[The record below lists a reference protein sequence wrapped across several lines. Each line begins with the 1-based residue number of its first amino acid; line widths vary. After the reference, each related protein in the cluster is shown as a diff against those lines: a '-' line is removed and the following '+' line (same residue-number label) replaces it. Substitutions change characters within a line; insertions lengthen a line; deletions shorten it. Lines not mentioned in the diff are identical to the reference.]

1 MKKIKYCLI
10 LGLVLSILCSSAG
23 FIISRAQENKG
34 NIDSSVEEEISN
46 STKDSIAEP
55 GMDEKSGQYTEA
67 GKEQMENVKEEEW
80 SQMFT
85 DSDSSIQDIMSRL
98 FQEEHPIRILQ
109 KQKEDVM
116 EVFYQRFNKE
126 EQYQFFLLYKYAMLS
141 EIIIDIQRAE
151 SEITQEQLN
160 ERMEWLQTF
169 VSWIVKGSILQDQE
183 ESWKKETFL
192 LIEKRFKDITYKQ
205 GKDTKTIIDF
215 DAYGEYLQ
223 TISDFDVQEY
233 MDLTNTFEATAGDEE
248 LEQTFEE
255 LKKYLYHI
263 YGFVEKEVPVQE
275 EKKSE
280 KEVKEDSSFS
290 LNPSMETSFQVTYQV
305 HYKHKGWTDQ
315 VSDGATAGN
324 TDEAQVI
331 NALQIKIAGD
341 ENLGIT
347 YQTYT
352 KKEGWTDWAKDGEI
366 SGSTELPLGIES
378 FRVKLTGI
386 NAEKYTLSYR
396 AYCEDYNWLGWA
408 EPEQAA
414 GTINMSSPIKALE
427 VKVVSKETA
436 TPMRQV
442 RMMSAMSISPL
453 ATTSVARIG
462 GTYYTSFDAAF
473 AALPSGGTMYVINN
487 CTAGH
492 QVTSKS
498 FTILPE
504 ERSVVITANLGTD
517 PAGIFATP
525 GTAPEST
532 TGTWTLSGN
541 GNYTLTLDGN
551 QKCGSGILASS
562 CSINI
567 NLKSGVRLRNGIT
580 NGIWSAYGTISIYDN
595 VEIYGNRHAGI
606 AMWGGTT
613 NIYGG
618 SIYNNSGSGVRA
630 RYIYMSGG
638 SVRNNGYVGIEAQA
652 AVSNTSI
659 NIVGGSI
666 YSNGADGVA
675 SGAQNGVCTTSVS
688 GGTIYSNGSA
698 GVRVSITNGS
708 LSISGSANINKN
720 AIGVVTASN
729 TTMSGGSINSNR
741 SSGVNTSKSFT
752 MTGGSIYSNAAGGN
766 GGGIYNSGSL
776 TLSGGEIYS
785 NSAYQGG
792 GVYNG
797 GSLTLNGATIRNNSS
812 QSGGGVYTT
821 TGITMTS
828 GSVRNNN
835 SSGSGGGIYNI
846 GGTLNIQG
854 GSINSNSSGA
864 YGGGVL
870 IDAGAVSNFRN
881 TTVSGNTATLYGG
894 GIFTNISLT
903 LTSNVITGNRAN
915 TNSGGGVYINY
926 QTLTLNSNNIDS
938 NSSADLGGGIGCW
951 QANVIMNSGTINS
964 NTATTHGGGLFI
976 NNSTFTLN
984 GGTINNNKTINNY
997 GGAIFNNSSS
1007 TTNVNGGTIS
1017 GNTATHGGAIFNN
1030 ADCTLNVK
1038 GTNITSNTAA
1048 YGGGLFNQGGGRI
1061 NMTSGTIQLNT
1072 GTISGGGIYNTIYN
1086 SKYGVIVL
1094 TGGNI
1099 QSNSSPNGSAIFQN
1113 GTLQLGGAI
1122 NINSNNYIRLANG
1135 NCITITSALTG
1146 STPIMVVP
1154 NAYSNGSK
1162 IAEVTYGSKLGS
1174 LMYSRFA
1181 FADTTNY
1188 VIRPGDYQTTGAGTK
1203 AQDITVSSKYTV
1215 TYNRNRTETVTNVP
1229 AAGTKYWFEN
1239 YTIPAAIPAWTYG
1252 RFKGWNESNTA
1263 STGTY
1268 QASGSVNASV
1278 NKNMAL
1284 YAIWDSSVLIKY
1296 IGNTANSGAQKND
1309 TTTYDTCLANGGY
1322 SIRENDGYTGFG
1334 RTYFKFIGWSTS
1346 AFMNPA
1352 NVEYLEKNDNK
1363 ISFDDI
1369 HNICTKQGTAGGDPP
1384 VMTLYAI
1391 WDKHPVI
1398 TSVDKEYYEG
1408 QTITRNDLLQDIKA
1422 EDLEDG
1428 DLTSKLKIIKIAYS
1442 EGKLLDDERQ
1452 AAYTESWE
1460 DGMPEDQTLDTWFLQ
1475 LDENDGSVTHTIT
1488 YQVTDSAGSVITQDA
1503 KIVVKY
1509 NEFPTIDA
1517 EDRYYT
1523 LDEARSGF
1531 ISEEELLENAVA
1543 SNKLCAEDSEDG
1555 EMSDEIKLIDFH
1567 PEEITSFND
1576 SGYVA
1581 VTYHV
1586 QDTMGPENKGK
1597 ETTKQINLYI
1607 IKDGE
1612 KIETKPVL
1620 VKYIRFINK
1629 DNYYK
1634 NADVDTES
1642 LSPAEKEERNSNG
1655 GLCVDS
1661 RWYSNSA
1668 YRGLITSL
1676 WEAENS
1682 KEVWSFMPG
1691 DVKEVKNYIEE
1702 HGIGNNRED
1711 NALNEFLVQFQNL
1724 RN

>member
-1 MKKIKYCLI
+1 M
-10 LGLVLSILCSSAG
+10 
-23 FIISRAQENKG
+23 AQDNKR
-34 NIDSSVEEEISN
+34 NIDISVTEETGS
-46 STKDSIAEP
+46 STKESIAEP
-55 GMDEKSGQYTEA
+55 ELDEKPDYYTESA
-67 GKEQMENVKEEEW
+67 KEQVENIIEEEW

-85 DSDSSIQDIMSRL
+85 DSETSVQGIMSRL
-98 FQEEHPIRILQ
+98 FQEEHPIQILQ
-109 KQKEDVM
+109 KQKEDVR
-116 EVFYQRFNKE
+116 EVFYQRLSQK
-126 EQYQFFLLYKYAMLS
+126 EQYQFFLLYKYAVLL
-141 EIIIDIQRAE
+141 EIIMDTE
-151 SEITQEQLN
+151 KTEPDITQEYLKEQLDGFQTYASWLVK
-160 ERMEWLQTF
+160 ESVMEE
-169 VSWIVKGSILQDQE
+169 K
-183 ESWKKETFL
+183 ESWKKEAFQ
-192 LIEKRFKDITYKQ
+192 LIEKRFNDITYMQ
-205 GKDTKTIIDF
+205 EKDTKTITNLDT
-215 DAYGEYLQ
+215 YGEYLQ
-223 TISDFDVQEY
+223 TISSFDVQEY
-233 MDLTNTFEATAGDEE
+233 LELTNAFEDVTNDEE
-248 LEQTFEE
+248 LKPIHEE
-255 LKKYLYHI
+255 LKHYLYRI
-263 YGFVEKEVPVQE
+263 YRFVEKDEPLE
-275 EKKSE
+275 EEHISE
-280 KEVKEDSSFS
+280 KVAKEEPTNS
-290 LNPSMETSFQVTYQV
+290 LNPTTETGFQVTYQV
-305 HYKHKGWTDQ
+305 HYKETDKGWTDW

-352 KKEGWTDWAKDGEI
+352 KKEGWTDWVRDGEI
-366 SGSTELPLGIES
+366 SGSTESSGMES
-378 FRVKLTGI
+378 FRVKLTGL

-396 AYCEDYNWLGWA
+396 AYCDDYNWLGWA

-414 GTINMSSPIKALE
+414 GTINMSSPMKALE
-427 VKVVSKETA
+427 VKVVFKESA
-436 TPMRQV
+436 APMRQV
-442 RMMSAMSISPL
+442 RTMSAMSISPL
-453 ATTSVARIG
+453 ATTAVARIG
-462 GTYYTSFDAAF
+462 GTYYNSFDAAF

-638 SVRNNGYVGIEAQA
+638 AVRNNGYVGIEAQA

-698 GVRVSITNGS
+698 GVRVPITNGS

-741 SSGVNTSKSFT
+741 SSGINTSRSLS

-766 GGGIYNSGSL
+766 GGGIYNSGLL

-797 GSLTLNGATIRNNSS
+797 GSLTLNGSTIRNNSS

-964 NTATTHGGGLFI
+964 NTATTHGGGLFV

-1017 GNTATHGGAIFNN
+1017 GNTATHGGAVFNN
-1030 ADCTLNVK
+1030 DGCTLNVK

-1048 YGGGLFNQGGGRI
+1048 YGGGVFNQGGGRI
-1061 NMTSGTIQLNT
+1061 NMTSGTIQWNT
-1072 GTISGGGIYNTIYN
+1072 GTISGGGIYNTIN
-1086 SKYGVIVL
+1086 SSKYGVAVL

-1135 NCITITSALTG
+1135 NYITITSALTG
-1146 STPIMVVP
+1146 SAPIMVVP
-1154 NAYSNGSK
+1154 NAYSNGNK

-1174 LMYSRFA
+1174 LMYPRFA

-1188 VIRPGDYQTTGAGTK
+1188 VIRPGDYQAAGAGTK
-1203 AQDITVSSKYTV
+1203 AQDINVSSKYTV
-1215 TYNRNRTETVTNVP
+1215 TYYKNRTETVTNVP
-1229 AAGTKYWFEN
+1229 AAGTKYWYEN

-1252 RFKGWNESNTA
+1252 RFAGWNESNTA

-1268 QASGSVNASV
+1268 QASGNVNASV
-1278 NKNMAL
+1278 NKNMTL

-1309 TTTYDTCLANGGY
+1309 STTYDTCLANGGY
-1322 SIRENDGYTGFG
+1322 SIRENDGYTSFG
-1334 RTYFKFIGWSTS
+1334 RTNFKFIGWSS
-1346 AFMNPA
+1346 YAFTNPA
-1352 NVEYLEKNDNK
+1352 NAEYLENIANK
-1363 ISFDDI
+1363 ISYDNI
-1369 HNICTKQGTAGGDPP
+1369 YNICTKQGTAGGDPP

-1391 WDKHPVI
+1391 WDKYPVI

-1408 QTITRNDLLQDIKA
+1408 ETITRNDLLQDIKA

-1428 DLTSKLKIIKIAYS
+1428 DLTSKIKIIKIAYS
-1442 EGKLLDDERQ
+1442 EGKLLDDVRQ

-1509 NEFPTIDA
+1509 NEFPTINA

-1543 SNKLCAEDSEDG
+1543 SNKLRAEDSEDG

-1597 ETTKQINLYI
+1597 ETTKQINLYV

-1612 KIETKPVL
+1612 KMETKPVP

-1661 RWYSNSA
+1661 RWYSSSA
-1668 YRGLITSL
+1668 YRDLITSL
-1676 WEAENS
+1676 WETTNS
-1682 KEVWSFMPG
+1682 KEVWSFTPD
-1691 DVKEVKNYIEE
+1691 DVKEVKSYIEE
-1702 HGIGNNRED
+1702 HGIGNSMSES
-1711 NALNEFLVQFQNL
+1711 ALNEFVAKFQEL